1 MTDEPPRIVFF
12 GPDVKTEVASE
23 NFGNKASVLT
33 RMSALGIPIT
43 PGFALSVDVCEEY
56 FPEWSGSSR

>member
-23 NFGNKASVLT
+23 NFGNKASGTYADVG
-33 RMSALGIPIT
+33 SWH
-43 PGFALSVDVCEEY
+43 PGTSGVC
-56 FPEWSGSSR
+56 PVG